1 MQMRRPELPGQ
12 TYWQRLATP
21 GTAKALRWLFLG
33 LSGAKNRDASSRT
46 LDAGKVDRPVHCS
59 MLIWPA
65 QPHSFWPSLAKLF
78 EIADSDAKI
87 FCWRDFLFARRR
99 RETFLN
105 VHIAFVL
112 YALMPLF
119 CITPLQV
126 RRR

>member
-1 MQMRRPELPGQ
+1 MQMRRTELPGQ
-12 TYWQRLATP
+12 TYWQRLATR
-21 GTAKALRWLFLG
+21 GTAKALRWLFLS
-33 LSGAKNRDASSRT
+33 LSGAKNRDAISRT
-46 LDAGKVDRPVHCS
+46 LDAGKVDRAVHCS

-65 QPHSFWPSLAKLF
+65 QPHSFWASLAKLF

-87 FCWRDFLFARRR
+87 FYCVISYLLGVAA
-99 RETFLN
+99 TLLN

-119 CITPLQV
+119 CITPLQM